1 MHNVY
6 LIKTD
11 IKVKANTFLNINI
24 LAEDLSDA
32 TSSASYLKYN
42 GEELKKHIV
51 SVEVLVSNVLRD
63 TWNINDLNS
72 NYKKED
78 KEENKTYTDENGN
91 PLPVVG

>member
-1 MHNVY
+1 MYNVY
-6 LIKTD
+6 FVKTN

-42 GEELKKHIV
+42 GEELKSHIV

-63 TWNINDLNS
+63 TWGIKDLNP
-72 NYKKED
+72 NYTGESKDNQEA
-78 KEENKTYTDENGN
+78 
-91 PLPVVG
+91 LPPADNI

>member
-1 MHNVY
+1 MYNVY

-11 IKVKANTFLNINI
+11 IKVKANTFFNISI

-51 SVEVLVSNVLRD
+51 SVEVLVQNVLRD
-63 TWNINDLNS
+63 TWSVNDLNPDYIGES
-72 NYKKED
+72 KDNQD
-78 KEENKTYTDENGN
+78 A
-91 PLPVVG
+91 LPPADNI

>member
-1 MHNVY
+1 MYNVY
-6 LIKTD
+6 LIKTN
-11 IKVKANTFLNINI
+11 IKVKANTFLNVSL

-63 TWNINDLNS
+63 TWNIKDLNPD
-72 NYKKED
+72 YKEKSED
-78 KEENKTYTDENGN
+78 N
-91 PLPVVG
+91 